1 MSSDHSGTLD
11 HARLH
16 RRVKRQAPA
25 ANNPS
30 IPAASA
36 ADPAT
41 GSTDAAA
48 ADTSAP
54 AQAATTTTT
63 RSAAATTTTTA
74 QEVIESTSSVAPS
87 STTTTAAPVESSTT
101 AEPSTTTT
109 SSTTTTTT
117 TTQAPTTTS
126 AAPTTSS
133 TTTSEAPETTSSATT
148 ESSSSTA
155 IALTTS
161 DATSTTIVIV
171 SGSAA
176 SSSSSSALPTASSAG
191 DNGSSG
197 SSSLGTGS
205 VIGIVA
211 GAVVGIIVVAGVAV
225 WLFKKKFSRDD
236 DDDQVSPFDRDEFR
250 RASVMLD
257 DVDEAHH
264 YEAAAAAAQYSHS
277 HGHSPQMSEY
287 SMHEMYPGGATGLG
301 RSETLMSSGSGG
313 GVLPGLARG
322 QTLMNPRPPTMISN
336 HYAHQQ
342 QQQQFMPSYAP
353 GQVVPSVPPQAY
365 HNGGSSMSSTM
376 DLYGNTGGPGP
387 YAPAIG
393 VAAGSPYGNGGP
405 VLGAPAGQHLDRSL
419 GSANAGLW
427 RGGNGNGGGDLSR
440 NNSQMSSYSQ
450 ISSPAD
456 APVYL
461 PAALR
466 PGGSSHGHGGPGGAG
481 GYPDERPLSRVHE
494 DDEAAPSYRSE
505 YGVALGGGGGG
516 AGGYGGGYAHQH
528 QHQQAHGESLSRSG
542 TPTNANVQQ
551 TFFEPSHA
559 GGPAGGASS
568 RAQDA
573 KWDLYHG
580 AGAGGRAPDGPSSH
594 AQSGVVGQA
603 WSDEELSALAG
614 GQQRRRAASPAG
626 DKLERR
632 LSIRNGGLDAYDD
645 DEEDAAAYGGMH

>member
-16 RRVKRQAPA
+16 RRVKRQAA
-25 ANNPS
+25 VANPS
-30 IPAASA
+30 VPAASA

-41 GSTDAAA
+41 APGAGNDAA

-54 AQAATTTTT
+54 AQPATTTTT
-63 RSAAATTTTTA
+63 RAAAAATTTTTA
-74 QEVIESTSSVAPS
+74 QQVIESTSSAAPS
-87 STTTTAAPVESSTT
+87 SSTTTAAPVESSTT

-109 SSTTTTTT
+109 PSTTSTTT

-133 TTTSEAPETTSSATT
+133 TTTSSAPETTSSATS

-155 IALTTS
+155 VALSTS

-176 SSSSSSALPTASSAG
+176 SPSSSSALPTASSAG

-264 YEAAAAAAQYSHS
+264 YEAAAAAAQYAHS

-301 RSETLMSSGSGG
+301 RSETLMSNGSGG

-336 HYAHQQ
+336 HYAHHQQ

-353 GQVVPSVPPQAY
+353 GQVVPSVPQQAY
-365 HNGGSSMSSTM
+365 HNGGASMSSTM

-393 VAAGSPYGNGGP
+393 VPAGTPYGN
-405 VLGAPAGQHLDRSL
+405 AQQLDRSL
-419 GSANAGLW
+419 GSANAGSW
-427 RGGNGNGGGDLSR
+427 RGGNGNGGGGAGDLSR
-440 NNSQMSSYSQ
+440 NNSQLSSYSQ

-466 PGGSSHGHGGPGGAG
+466 AGGSSHGHGGPGGAG

-505 YGVALGGGGGG
+505 YGVALGG

-528 QHQQAHGESLSRSG
+528 QHQQMHGESLSRSG

-551 TFFEPSHA
+551 TFFEPSHT
-559 GGPAGGASS
+559 GGPAGGASAQ
-568 RAQDA
+568 AQDA

-580 AGAGGRAPDGPSSH
+580 AGSAGRAPAGPSSH

-614 GQQRRRAASPAG
+614 GQQRRGAASPGG

-632 LSIRNGGLDAYDD
+632 LSIRNGGLDAYGD
-645 DEEDAAAYGGMH
+645 DEQDAAAYGGMH

>member
-1 MSSDHSGTLD
+1 
-11 HARLH
+11 
-16 RRVKRQAPA
+16 
-25 ANNPS
+25 
-30 IPAASA
+30 
-36 ADPAT
+36 
-41 GSTDAAA
+41 
-48 ADTSAP
+48 
-54 AQAATTTTT
+54 
-63 RSAAATTTTTA
+63 
-74 QEVIESTSSVAPS
+74 
-87 STTTTAAPVESSTT
+87 
-101 AEPSTTTT
+101 
-109 SSTTTTTT
+109 
-117 TTQAPTTTS
+117 
-126 AAPTTSS
+126 
-133 TTTSEAPETTSSATT
+133 
-148 ESSSSTA
+148 
-155 IALTTS
+155 
-161 DATSTTIVIV
+161 
-171 SGSAA
+171 
-176 SSSSSSALPTASSAG
+176 
-191 DNGSSG
+191 
-197 SSSLGTGS
+197 
-205 VIGIVA
+205 
-211 GAVVGIIVVAGVAV
+211 
-225 WLFKKKFSRDD
+225 
-236 DDDQVSPFDRDEFR
+236 VSPFDRDEFR

-342 QQQQFMPSYAP
+342 QQQQLMPSYAP
-353 GQVVPSVPPQAY
+353 GQVVPSVPQQAY
-365 HNGGSSMSSTM
+365 HNGGASMSSTM

-393 VAAGSPYGNGGP
+393 VAAGSPYGTNGGGP
-405 VLGAPAGQHLDRSL
+405 SQGGQQQLDRSL
-419 GSANAGLW
+419 GSANAGSW
-427 RGGNGNGGGDLSR
+427 RGGSGTGGDLSR

-481 GYPDERPLSRVHE
+481 GYPDERSLSRVHE

-505 YGVALGGGGGG
+505 YGVALGDG

-528 QHQQAHGESLSRSG
+528 QHQQQMHGESLSRSG

-551 TFFEPSHA
+551 TFFEPSRA
-559 GGPAGGASS
+559 GAAAGASS
-568 RAQDA
+568 QAQDA

-580 AGAGGRAPDGPSSH
+580 AGAARAPVGPSSH

-614 GQQRRRAASPAG
+614 GQRRGAPSPSG

-645 DEEDAAAYGGMH
+645 DDEDAGVYGGMH